1 MVISKTDLKPG
12 SIDAWLNF
20 LEKIDP
26 NRIKLGLDRAKK
38 VLSSLNLENLKDIKI
53 VEVAGTNGKGSTAA
67 LIANSLSCSGIKTGL
82 YTSPH
87 LKRFNERIAID
98 GRYISDDDLCKA
110 LGYVYDHSKNVDLT
124 YFEYTTL
131 AAIYHF
137 YTQGC
142 KAIVLEV
149 GLGGRLDAVNIIDA
163 DVSVITSVGLDH
175 TAILGDTIEKI
186 AYEKAGII
194 KEKSSVVTGIL
205 SLDAKKVVYNIVK
218 AKNAQFFFEGEHF
231 EGRFTDGFTFVQKSK
246 IGTFESYSLATPK
259 IPLICA
265 PSAIKTLMILKDS
278 GLNVNVDGINR
289 ALKVTSL
296 PGRMQLVKYHP
307 AIYLDVAHNPPAA
320 EHLVKTLNK
329 RVIKTKRYALIGML
343 KDKDIESVI
352 SILKDSFDG
361 FYVASLHTQRGE
373 MFSRIVDALKA
384 CQIPDSLIR
393 SYNTVEEALTDCVK
407 DAKDDDEII
416 VLGSFVTVSLAVDC
430 LVDDDFI
437 KKARNKHNNS

>member
-1 MVISKTDLKPG
+1 MVISKSELKPG
-12 SIDAWLNF
+12 SIDAWLSF

-38 VLSSLNLENLKDIKI
+38 VLENLNLQNLKDIKI
-53 VEVAGTNGKGSTAA
+53 VAVAGTNGKGSTAA

-98 GRYISDDDLCKA
+98 GRLISDDDLCIA
-110 LGYVYDHSKNVDLT
+110 LSYVYDHSKGVDLT

-137 YTQGC
+137 YNQGC
-142 KAIVLEV
+142 RAIVLEV
-149 GLGGRLDAVNIIDA
+149 GLGGRLDAVNILDA
-163 DVSVITSVGLDH
+163 DVCVITSIGLDH

-186 AYEKAGII
+186 ATEKAGII
-194 KEKSSVVTGIL
+194 KNHSSVVTGL
-205 SLDAKKVVYNIVK
+205 LPVDAKKVVYNI
-218 AKNAQFFFEGEHF
+218 AKENNSDLFFEGEQF
-231 EGRFTDGFTFVQKSK
+231 EGRFTDGFTFVQKSA

-265 PSAIKTLMILKDS
+265 PSAVKALMVLKER
-278 GLNVNVDGINR
+278 GLNISVDAINR

-320 EHLVKTLNK
+320 LHLSRTLAK

-352 SILKDSFDG
+352 SIVKDCFDG

-373 MFSRIVDALKA
+373 SCSRIVKALKE
-384 CQIPDSLIR
+384 CQISDSLIK
-393 SYNTVEEALTDCVK
+393 SYETVNEALTECVR
-407 DAKDDDEII
+407 DADDDDEII
-416 VLGSFVTVSLAVDC
+416 VLGSFVTVSEAVDC
-430 LVDDDFI
+430 LLDDSFI
-437 KKARNKHNNS
+437 KKARNRQNNS